1 VLPAQHSLRAGR
13 LLAGNYD
20 LLADAGNANAQKLF
34 STIMADYELISSA
47 KAEASNVFWDDIT
60 QFITFANAISNAA
73 SKANI
78 ATLQKDIAAISK

>member
-1 VLPAQHSLRAGR
+1 MRPSVNSL
-13 LLAGNYD
+13 LTLAGNYD
-20 LLADAGNANAQKLF
+20 ALADAGNVNAQKLF
-34 STIMADYELISSA
+34 STIIADYELISSG

-60 QFITFANAISNAA
+60 QFITFANAISSAA